1 VRTANVALVK
11 DREHELDDMPGVFLK
26 DPPIVSAEGTLVGR
40 GLCVLLVED
49 EIANVFLEGSE
60 LLLADY
66 FPPPAATLTYA
77 IHYMIDSNMMSP
89 FSACQKER
97 LFYID
102 SQDNSEQ
109 HKVNKQFGINSLL

>member
-1 VRTANVALVK
+1 MCTANVTLVK
-11 DREHELDDMPGVFLK
+11 DREHELYDMSGVFLK
-26 DPPIVSAEGTLVGR
+26 NPSIVSAEGALIGR

-77 IHYMIDSNMMSP
+77 IHYMINSNMMSP
-89 FSACQKER
+89 IIHISA
-97 LFYID
+97 
-102 SQDNSEQ
+102 S
-109 HKVNKQFGINSLL
+109 